1 MAGGLGVLI
10 VFAILAVLQPL
21 AVGAMVFKRLAAN
34 SKLARFK
41 FTLTAVTILAFYL
54 IWYYVFQSVW
64 VTEGVA

>member
-1 MAGGLGVLI
+1 MLI

-21 AVGAMVFKRLAAN
+21 AVGAMVFKRVAGN
-34 SKLARFK
+34 PKLARFK

-64 VTEGVA
+64 ATEGAA